1 MLGLNTVKLYK
12 VKALIPLSSK
22 RLLPIKPL
30 CFWLGALFFV
40 SLSSLAAEKSYFEGN
55 SKLSKLAANEDNNN
69 DALQQTLELNFSPES
84 REKLRKAL
92 DDYARSI
99 DQDHDRIEE
108 RRRVMQESLE
118 ARFFD
123 ADNDGEVDGPI
134 GANGIPVDSNGGET
148 PGDTDNDGAV
158 DPYDVDDDGDFND
171 PLEFLGGNASA
182 ATSATFDIGIP
193 TSNVTYGP
201 HRLRVIAAF
210 GTGPSFIVNGLSY
223 FFVIAALMNLNEK
236 AFFHLDRPKSDGS
249 IREGIAYAKARPDI
263 YVVMLMVFFLATF
276 GLNFQIFN
284 ALMATQEFG
293 LGPASFGLMGTFIA
307 IGSLSG
313 AIGSARLER
322 FRNTKFV
329 IKGGIA
335 FSISIMVLSII
346 PSYSLYILWLPIC
359 GVTALTTL
367 VSANSIVQTSTD
379 PAIRGRV
386 MGLYLLIF
394 MGGTPFGSPLIGA
407 TTDLVGIRPTI
418 VICGGISLAASL
430 YIWFKYKNRVTL
442 PADISVATVLKTVD
456 RDHK

>member
-1 MLGLNTVKLYK
+1 MRLSVKEDGNWRSFRHRNYRILFPANTVSNIGSWAQRIAQDWLVLELTNNNGTYLGLVTAVQFAPVLAFSLHGGKLADRFNKRK
-12 VKALIPLSSK
+12 VLILTNIIGGAAS
-22 RLLPIKPL
+22 LA
-30 CFWLGALFFV
+30 LGALVMTDLVALWHVFVLAGILGISTAIDAPVRQAFTTEVVGQTDLPNAV
-40 SLSSLAAEKSYFEGN
+40 SLN
-55 SKLSKLAANEDNNN
+55 SANFN
-69 DALQQTLELNFSPES
+69 AGRL
-84 REKLRKAL
+84 
-92 DDYARSI
+92 
-99 DQDHDRIEE
+99 
-108 RRRVMQESLE
+108 V
-118 ARFFD
+118 
-123 ADNDGEVDGPI
+123 GPAI
-134 GANGIPVDSNGGET
+134 SGG
-148 PGDTDNDGAV
+148 
-158 DPYDVDDDGDFND
+158 
-171 PLEFLGGNASA
+171 L
-182 ATSATFDIGIP
+182 
-193 TSNVTYGP
+193 
-201 HRLRVIAAF
+201 IAAF

-346 PSYSLYILWLPIC
+346 PNYSLYILWLPIC

-394 MGGTPFGSPLIGA
+394 MGGTPFGSPLIG
-407 TTDLVGIRPTI
+407 TTTELIGIRPTI
-418 VICGGISLAASL
+418 VLCGGISLTASL
-430 YIWFKYKNRVTL
+430 IIWFRYKNRVQL
-442 PADISVATVLKTVD
+442 PADISVASALKTVN
-456 RDHK
+456 RNNN

>member
-1 MLGLNTVKLYK
+1 MRLSVKEDGNWRSFRHRNYRILFPANTVSNIGSWAQRIAQDWLVLELTNNNGTYLGLVTAVQFAPVLAFSLHGGKLADRFNKRK
-12 VKALIPLSSK
+12 VLILTNIIGGAAS
-22 RLLPIKPL
+22 LA
-30 CFWLGALFFV
+30 LGALVMTDLVALWHVFVLAGILGISTAIDAPVRQAFTTEVVGQTDLPNAV
-40 SLSSLAAEKSYFEGN
+40 SLN
-55 SKLSKLAANEDNNN
+55 SANFN
-69 DALQQTLELNFSPES
+69 AGRL
-84 REKLRKAL
+84 
-92 DDYARSI
+92 
-99 DQDHDRIEE
+99 
-108 RRRVMQESLE
+108 V
-118 ARFFD
+118 
-123 ADNDGEVDGPI
+123 GPAI
-134 GANGIPVDSNGGET
+134 SGG
-148 PGDTDNDGAV
+148 
-158 DPYDVDDDGDFND
+158 
-171 PLEFLGGNASA
+171 L
-182 ATSATFDIGIP
+182 
-193 TSNVTYGP
+193 
-201 HRLRVIAAF
+201 IAAF

-346 PSYSLYILWLPIC
+346 PNYSLYILWLPIC

-394 MGGTPFGSPLIGA
+394 MGGTPFGSPLIG
-407 TTDLVGIRPTI
+407 TTTELIGIRPTI
-418 VICGGISLAASL
+418 VLCGGISLTASL
-430 YIWFKYKNRVTL
+430 IIWFRYKNRVQL
-442 PADISVATVLKTVD
+442 PADISVASVLKTVN
-456 RDHK
+456 RNNN

>member
-1 MLGLNTVKLYK
+1 MGFQVKEDGNWRSFRHRNYRILFPANTVSNIGSWAQRIAQDWLVLELTNNNGTYLGLVTAVQFAPVLAFSLHGGKLADRFNKRK
-12 VKALIPLSSK
+12 VLIITNIIGGSASLA
-22 RLLPIKPL
+22 
-30 CFWLGALFFV
+30 LGALVMTDLIALWHVFVLAGILGISTAIDAPVRQAFTTEVVGQTDLPNAV
-40 SLSSLAAEKSYFEGN
+40 SLN
-55 SKLSKLAANEDNNN
+55 SANFN
-69 DALQQTLELNFSPES
+69 AGRL
-84 REKLRKAL
+84 
-92 DDYARSI
+92 
-99 DQDHDRIEE
+99 
-108 RRRVMQESLE
+108 V
-118 ARFFD
+118 
-123 ADNDGEVDGPI
+123 GPAI
-134 GANGIPVDSNGGET
+134 SGG
-148 PGDTDNDGAV
+148 
-158 DPYDVDDDGDFND
+158 
-171 PLEFLGGNASA
+171 L
-182 ATSATFDIGIP
+182 
-193 TSNVTYGP
+193 
-201 HRLRVIAAF
+201 IAAF

-223 FFVIAALMNLNEK
+223 FFVIAALSNLNEK

-293 LGPASFGLMGTFIA
+293 LGPANFGLMGTFIA

-329 IKGGIA
+329 IRGGIA
-335 FSISIMVLSII
+335 FSTSIMVLSIL
-346 PSYSLYILWLPIC
+346 PNYLSYVIWLPIC

-407 TTDLVGIRPTI
+407 TTDIIGIRPTI
-418 VICGGISLAASL
+418 AVCGGISLFASL

-442 PADISVATVLKTVD
+442 PADISVAAVLKTVNRNND
-456 RDHK
+456 